1 MSEGSVLELALS
13 GVAKAHRLRIRRDSA
28 PTEMTLD
35 GRTLATGTDW
45 TYSASDRRL
54 VIVSRRPVGGVYR
67 IR

>member
-1 MSEGSVLELALS
+1 VSEGSVLELALS